1 MQLCGDCNV
10 GHGDST
16 KDHLHYL
23 VVDPRWRASFPGTVK
38 RGSPFVAWQTRI
50 RTTGSRWTCASTCD
64 LRELCCSLWCLRCRE
79 PLIHLLLLVIEEKLS
94 PFRARLLCDDAPHH
108 ASCKTHLRR
117 PRSKVQATRRLC
129 GVSLRLRAGSAHP
142 KKEDQELP
150 LNIPI
155 NTLNTIQINGR
166 LRCQKLFR

>member
-1 MQLCGDCNV
+1 MALRSRRVIGRCRHRPSHRIFTQIFCSLWKIAEHRSEHHLTAVREMVQLCGDCNV

-94 PFRARLLCDDAPHH
+94 PFRARLLRDDAPHH
-108 ASCKTHLRR
+108 PSSKTHLRR
-117 PRSKVQATRRLC
+117 PRSKV
-129 GVSLRLRAGSAHP
+129 
-142 KKEDQELP
+142 
-150 LNIPI
+150 
-155 NTLNTIQINGR
+155 
-166 LRCQKLFR
+166 